1 MLVDFRSV
9 DWLEFFKRYGLV
21 ERAKRQRRNKGADLV
36 NVYSAFDIET
46 STVWLSS
53 ENTDAHSFMYIWQF
67 QIEEYLIKGR
77 TWEEWFDFLAVLRR
91 ALESFGTLNK
101 TPKTPMMVCWIH
113 NAAFEFSY
121 ISGL

>member
-77 TWEEWFDFLAVLRR
+77 TCFNVKR
-91 ALESFGTLNK
+91 
-101 TPKTPMMVCWIH
+101 
-113 NAAFEFSY
+113 
-121 ISGL
+121 